1 MNWML
6 KIALFVGISPSVL
19 LAQGKTEADQ
29 TAPHPM
35 GLGIL
40 GAEGN
45 YQVDHNDIS
54 VTAVQ
59 SGGLVAGIGLQVG
72 DKIFGA
78 NGKDFEAATNNILDG
93 GKGPQEG
100 LGYAIQSSLKNRTPL
115 ELKVKRGS
123 QTLTL
128 KVPLPPLRPFAK
140 SYPENCPR
148 TDKILEEWCSYLRA
162 NAGPDVAW
170 GNRYVTS
177 SACGLCLLAN
187 GDKKDAKMLK
197 DLAHRFCQEWETL
210 KVQGG
215 LHSWNVVYTGT
226 YLCEYYLATGD
237 TAVLPTIK
245 LICED
250 LVKRLGAN
258 GRSGHGYEVGYD
270 GAGLN
275 IITTNKLLVWALAG
289 KCGVKIDTEAFDRAY
304 KHCLA
309 SQQGDGCVCYIIN
322 GGGADGLGRTGIFA
336 LAMAIS
342 GKDKEKGLFASTFI
356 HTHMK
361 QARECHA
368 NGVMGMLWAP
378 AALSLYNQK
387 GYREF
392 MDYWA
397 WYFELANRPEKD
409 AMPVW
414 YIGSKRNNGGDE
426 YLNKELYFLGCAGS
440 ALAVGKHNL
449 FIHGNTKRGWLL
461 GKRSGGMIAAYRT
474 SCKSSAE
481 LLDAVADKVEDLS
494 APEEL
499 KDALAFS
506 RDAARIS
513 EKGKNF
519 REELIGKVRT
529 RAGKLAAF
537 SALRPA
543 YAQSRLKTLGDLC
556 SADAELGPEMK
567 LLYKRAGG
575 DPSRSAPAAV
585 LYDEAASLLGGG
597 GDGKKISASTQAI
610 RFKSFVTKI
619 EALCKARDISADER
633 LELEALA
640 EWARNKAQS
649 LSES

>member
-1 MNWML
+1 MNWMPKL
-6 KIALFVGISPSVL
+6 VLVLGALPSIL
-19 LAQGKTEADQ
+19 MAQGKTDADQ

-45 YQVDHNDIS
+45 YQVGHKDIV

-72 DKIFGA
+72 DKVLAA
-78 NGKDFEAATNNILDG
+78 NGKDFEAATNDILDG

-100 LGYAIQSSLKNRTPL
+100 LGYAIQASLKSRTPL
-115 ELKVKRGS
+115 ELKVQRGS

-128 KVPLPPLRPFAK
+128 KVPLPSLRPFAK

-148 TDKILEEWCSYLRA
+148 TDKMLEVLCDYLRA
-162 NAGPDVAW
+162 NAGPEVVW
-170 GNRYVTS
+170 GNRWVTS
-177 SACGLCLLAN
+177 TACGLTLLGN
-187 GDKKDAKMLK
+187 GDKKDAPMLK
-197 DLAHRFCQEWETL
+197 ALAQRFCSEWETL

-215 LHSWNVVYTGT
+215 LHSWNVVYAGT

-245 LICED
+245 LICDD

-258 GRSGHGYEVGYD
+258 GRSGHAYEVGYD

-275 IITTNKLLVWALAG
+275 IITTNKLLVWALAS
-289 KCGVKIDTEAFDRAY
+289 KCGVKIDTDAFDRAY

-322 GGGADGLGRTGIFA
+322 GGGADGLGRTGLFA

-356 HTHMK
+356 HSHMK

-392 MDYWA
+392 MDYWS

-426 YLNKELYFLGCAGS
+426 YLNKELYFMGCVGS
-440 ALAVGKHNL
+440 ALTVGKHNL

-461 GKRSGGMIAAYRT
+461 GKRSGGIIAAYRV

-481 LLDAVADKVEDLS
+481 LLDAVADKVDDLS
-494 APEEL
+494 CPEEL
-499 KDALAFS
+499 KDALSFS

-513 EKGKNF
+513 EKGKKF
-519 REELIGKVRT
+519 REDLIVTVRM

-537 SALRPA
+537 STLRPA
-543 YAQSRLKTLGDLC
+543 YAQSRLKVLMDVTT
-556 SADAELGPEMK
+556 ADAELGPEMK
-567 LLYKRAGG
+567 IQFKRAGG
-575 DPSRSAPAAV
+575 DPARAAPAAA
-585 LYDEAASLLGGG
+585 LYDEASALLTGE
-597 GDGKKISASTQAI
+597 GKKFAASTQSI
-610 RFKSFVTKI
+610 RFKSFVIKI
-619 EALCKARDISADER
+619 EALAKSKGLSSDER

-640 EWARNKAQS
+640 DWARSKAQS
-649 LSES
+649 LTEA